1 LVVGERMYRICEG
14 SLVSEDTNFVHTIKV
29 LSVWSSNASNH
40 KDSVLFINISY
51 EAFVTMNWM

>member
-1 LVVGERMYRICEG
+1 MYRICEG